1 MLRKFWVLKPHID
14 LNKTI
19 LNTCYDLIEREIVPK
34 TSKYKSRTSSEA
46 AASPSVK
53 KQTPELAKKSS
64 QIEVTEQAKEADQ
77 TSGEE

>member
-1 MLRKFWVLKPHID
+1 MGIKTHID

-19 LNTCYDLIEREIVPK
+19 LDTCYDLIEWEIVPK